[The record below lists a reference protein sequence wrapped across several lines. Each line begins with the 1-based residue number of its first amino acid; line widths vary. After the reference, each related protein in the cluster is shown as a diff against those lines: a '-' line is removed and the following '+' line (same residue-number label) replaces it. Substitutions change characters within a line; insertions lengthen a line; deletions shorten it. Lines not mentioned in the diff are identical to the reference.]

1 MELHPRRYPLALV
14 AVLLRKLRP
23 AECALVLLLFRL
35 LLRQYLGDGRAE
47 VFASQ
52 LLQRARGS
60 RDALREQPVRLEL
73 LLIAHVLAI
82 ALVLVLV

>member
-1 MELHPRRYPLALV
+1 MGTLGGRMWVNWEG
-14 AVLLRKLRP
+14 
-23 AECALVLLLFRL
+23 LLFRL

-52 LLQRARGS
+52 LLRRSRTA